1 MPEHLIEM
9 VGATLES
16 MGEVLN
22 WNFRLGRA
30 SAMGGS
36 IHVSLAPETVRAD
49 KSWQDVLLAP
59 ALADTVFFVY
69 NTLRHMFNTELPRRS
84 RHILIQ
90 VWWWWWT
97 PGGGLC
103 VVLLS

>member
-1 MPEHLIEM
+1 MPDHLIQM
-9 VGATLES
+9 VGGTLES

-22 WNFRLGRA
+22 WNFRVGRA
-30 SAMGGS
+30 SAMGGGS
-36 IHVSLAPETVRAD
+36 GHVSLAPETVRAD

-69 NTLRHMFNTELPRRS
+69 RTLRHMFNTELPRRA

-90 VWWWWWT
+90 VRQ
-97 PGGGLC
+97 
-103 VVLLS
+103 